1 MSFLKE
7 HGTAAI
13 LLAAIFMSLG
23 FMMGK
28 CNSGKCGLHKKAK
41 CHKGHG
47 EKCGHKGHGDHSEC
61 AVFISDEHG
70 SHSQDMVIVKALMED
85 GFVGDTTLV
94 IPGGEIV
101 LSIGEDGEVDVEVD
115 IEEHDGEVHEVHKE
129 VRIKRT
135 SEEH

>member
-28 CNSGKCGLHKKAK
+28 CNSGKCGLQKNAK
-41 CHKGHG
+41 CHKGYG
-47 EKCGHKGHGDHSEC
+47 DKCGHKGHKYHSDCSVWISDDHGGHSEN
-61 AVFISDEHG
+61 
-70 SHSQDMVIVKALMED
+70 MVIVKALMED

-94 IPGGEIV
+94 IPGGEIE
-101 LSIGEDGEVDVEVD
+101 LSIGEDGEVDMNVAIGKDMAEAIRHSLQQNQNLEV
-115 IEEHDGEVHEVHKE
+115 K
-129 VRIKRT
+129 
-135 SEEH
+135 

>member
-28 CNSGKCGLHKKAK
+28 CNSGKCGLNKKAK

-47 EKCGHKGHGDHSEC
+47 EKCGHKGHKSHSDC
-61 AVFISDEHG
+61 AVWISDDNG
-70 SHSQDMVIVKALMED
+70 SHSEDMVIVKALMED
-85 GFVGDTTLV
+85 GFVGDTTLT

-101 LSIGEDGEVDVEVD
+101 LSIGEDGEVYVNVD
-115 IEEHDGEVHEVHKE
+115 IEDHHGHGDVIHEVHK
-129 VRIKRT
+129 
-135 SEEH
+135 